1 MNQLTS
7 LALRTKTILQ
17 VFGDMIRI
25 ARLER
30 KQSQQALAQ
39 RLGVSRQTIAAIE
52 KGDSRVAV
60 GCVFEAATIVGI
72 PLLADN
78 PRELQQLSSTVS
90 HLATLLPERSRTTV
104 PELNDDF

>member
-1 MNQLTS
+1 MSQLS
-7 LALRTKTILQ
+7 HLSLRTKTILQ
-17 VFGDMIRI
+17 ILGDMIRV

-30 KQSQQALAQ
+30 KQSQQVLAQ

-60 GCVFEAATIVGI
+60 GCVFEAAAIVGI

-78 PRELQQLSSTVS
+78 PRELQQLSNTVS
-90 HLATLLPERSRTTV
+90 HLATLLPERARTIA